1 MKHQLSIRPIN
12 EFSKKY
18 SENRSLENFK
28 PIPYSYRVES
38 MNLHR
43 KSIECF
49 YFRIALTADELS
61 ITNHEV
67 HGFSNSFQHSEN

>member
-1 MKHQLSIRPIN
+1 
-12 EFSKKY
+12 
-18 SENRSLENFK
+18 
-28 PIPYSYRVES
+28 

-43 KSIECF
+43 RSIECF

-67 HGFSNSFQHSEN
+67 HGFSNSFQHSDN